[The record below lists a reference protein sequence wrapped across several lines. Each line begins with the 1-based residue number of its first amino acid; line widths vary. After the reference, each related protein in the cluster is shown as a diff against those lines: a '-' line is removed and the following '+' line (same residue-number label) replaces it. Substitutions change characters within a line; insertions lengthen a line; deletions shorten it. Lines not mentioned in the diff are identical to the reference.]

1 MRHVDTIEQKVKTF
15 IDKHLMIAPGDRV
28 VVGVSGGA
36 DSVCLLFVLLAWME
50 EIPFS
55 LHVAHVNHGIR
66 PEASDDAAFVEELC
80 ISHGIPFTLVEK
92 DVRRLAKEQKRSE
105 EEMGRLVRYEAFEEV
120 LKQTGA
126 QRIAVAH
133 NSNDLA
139 ETMLFHLFRG
149 SGLSGLC
156 GIRPVRDHIIR
167 PILCLER
174 REIEAYLEEKGIRYC
189 QDATN
194 AGDDYTRNRIRHHI
208 LPYAEKEIVQGCV
221 GHMAQTADM
230 LLETEEFLERITMKA
245 WEETVQKVVQSPGWA
260 FDHSVDTFYIDCAA
274 YRKLDPIIGRR
285 LIYRVLGSLSPGGRD
300 ISYVHV
306 QDVEKLFA
314 REGNRSICLPYGI
327 RAWRQYDRVWLE
339 IQEQPLRQEHPKTQ
353 ERNKSM
359 EVPSDCSQA
368 EESTNYALDP
378 EELLPNE
385 VQIPA
390 AGMGTLHLQV
400 FSSKNFKD
408 IPQNRYTKW
417 FDYDK
422 IEGLLTVRTR
432 QTGDFLT
439 IRAANG
445 EQIHKSVKDY
455 MVTEKIPRQDRDE
468 IPLIAQDHHV
478 LWLVGYRISEYYKI
492 SKNTKRILQVQLRRD
507 CDCSEMEEDNG
518 RTCEGTVD

>member
-1 MRHVDTIEQKVKTF
+1 MIFCGETAIVNNMRHVDTIEQKVKTF
-15 IDKHLMIAPGDRV
+15 IEKHLMIAPGDRV

-36 DSVCLLFVLLAWME
+36 DSVCLLFVLLAWRE
-50 EIPFS
+50 GTPFS
-55 LHVAHVNHGIR
+55 LHVVHVNHGIR
-66 PEASDDAAFVEELC
+66 PEAGDDAAYVEELC

-92 DVRRLAKEQKRSE
+92 DVRKLAKEQKRSE

-120 LKQTGA
+120 MKQTGA

-149 SGLSGLC
+149 SGMSGLC
-156 GIRPVRDHIIR
+156 GIRPVRDHVIR

-174 REIEAYLEEKGIRYC
+174 REIEEYLKEKGIRYC

-208 LPYAEKEIVQGCV
+208 LSYAEKEIVQGCV
-221 GHMAQTADM
+221 GHMAQTAGM
-230 LLETEEFLERITMKA
+230 LLETEELLERMTMKA
-245 WEETVQKVVQSPGWA
+245 WEETVQKVEESEVA
-260 FDHSVDTFYIDCAA
+260 FRIDCIA
-274 YRKLDPIIGRR
+274 YHKLDPVIGRR

-306 QDVEKLFA
+306 QDVEELFA

-327 RAWRQYDRVWLE
+327 KAQRQYDQVWLVR
-339 IQEQPLRQEHPKTQ
+339 QKQTLRQDSATFTL
-353 ERNKSM
+353 N
-359 EVPSDCSQA
+359 
-368 EESTNYALDP
+368 P
-378 EELLPNE
+378 EELLRNGVE
-385 VQIPA
+385 IA
-390 AGMGTLHLQV
+390 APGMGTLHFQV

-455 MVTEKIPRQDRDE
+455 MVTEKIPRQDRDR
-468 IPLIAQDHHV
+468 IPLITQDHHV